1 MDTTGAS
8 DCFVAGFLAARQRG
22 YSTARAGLF
31 ANAVGALTVQR
42 IGAVE
47 GVLPEEGV
55 LAWMLEHRG
64 SAAEENQIFREIWD
78 SVP

>member
-1 MDTTGAS
+1 M
-8 DCFVAGFLAARQRG
+8 AGFLAARQRG

-31 ANAVGALTVQR
+31 ANAVGALTIQR

-47 GVLPEEGV
+47 GVLPEDGV
-55 LAWMLEHRG
+55 LAWMREHRG
-64 SAAEENQIFREIWD
+64 GAAEEAEIFQELWD

>member
-1 MDTTGAS
+1 
-8 DCFVAGFLAARQRG
+8 
-22 YSTARAGLF
+22 LF

-47 GVLPEEGV
+47 GVLPEDDV
-55 LAWMLEHRG
+55 LAWMRAHRDD
-64 SAAEENQIFREIWD
+64 AAEDGQIFQKLWD